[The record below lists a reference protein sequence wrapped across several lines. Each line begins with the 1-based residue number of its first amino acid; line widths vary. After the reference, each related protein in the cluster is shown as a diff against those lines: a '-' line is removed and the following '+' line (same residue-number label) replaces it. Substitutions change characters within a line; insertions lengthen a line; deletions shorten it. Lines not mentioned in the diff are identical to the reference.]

1 MKAKD
6 IEQGKTYRNKGAG
19 RTTRTV
25 VKIILH
31 PDEDQLPKWWSSSP
45 RPESEPVVVFK
56 DTKGC
61 VDSLYLRSFASWAG
75 GEVSL

>member
-1 MKAKD
+1 MKTKD

-19 RTTRTV
+19 RANRTV

-31 PDEDQLPKWWSSSP
+31 PDDDQLPKWWSESP
-45 RPESEPVVVFK
+45 RPKSEPVVVFTDK
-56 DTKGC
+56 HGR

-75 GEVSL
+75 GEVNE

>member
-1 MKAKD
+1 MKTKD

-31 PDEDQLPKWWSSSP
+31 PDDDQLPKWWSSDP

-56 DTKGC
+56 DAKGG
-61 VDSLYLRSFASWAG
+61 VNSLYLRGFASWAG
-75 GEVSL
+75 GEVTK